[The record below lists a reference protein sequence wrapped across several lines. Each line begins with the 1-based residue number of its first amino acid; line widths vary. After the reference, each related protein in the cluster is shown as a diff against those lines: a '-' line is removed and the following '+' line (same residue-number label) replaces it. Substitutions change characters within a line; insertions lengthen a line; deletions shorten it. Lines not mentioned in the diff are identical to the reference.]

1 MKIKSGVWYWLAMA
15 CFVVGLLYGM
25 GIEGGAQLGQPVPP
39 IDPWLEHILVTA
51 MMKGYFEIVLHDMP
65 PAAAQRYLEELNDF
79 FTAGWARIMGQ
90 A

>member
-1 MKIKSGVWYWLAMA
+1 
-15 CFVVGLLYGM
+15 
-25 GIEGGAQLGQPVPP
+25 
-39 IDPWLEHILVTA
+39 